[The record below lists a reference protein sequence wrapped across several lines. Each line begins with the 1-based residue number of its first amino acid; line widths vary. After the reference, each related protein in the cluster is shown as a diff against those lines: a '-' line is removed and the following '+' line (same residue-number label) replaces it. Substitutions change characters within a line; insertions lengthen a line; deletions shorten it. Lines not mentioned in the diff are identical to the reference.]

1 MMNKEEFTNEIAAKI
16 ATILPEDF
24 EGAEITVSEHEKNN
38 GLVLTGLTI
47 HKPGSDVSPI
57 IYLDQYYKHYC
68 EKIATMDDILLSI
81 KKILLDNPG
90 NEYSNVKE
98 TIVDFANVKDKI
110 FVAFINKQRNA
121 EKLLDIPYTEMED
134 LAVIYKVMLTSSKEG
149 TATIT
154 ITNPMMEQ
162 WGITKEELHALSVAN
177 SRRILPPE
185 VLPLGKMVEK
195 MMRSNGMSEEQLDE
209 MCNEIFAPDEI
220 PMFVITNDLKL
231 NGAATIYYSDVLEK
245 IAEKLRDDLYIL
257 PSSIHEVIA
266 IPSRYEDLESLSAMV
281 KEVNSTQVAE
291 EEQLSDN
298 VYMYTAST
306 KELHIATR

>member
-1 MMNKEEFTNEIAAKI
+1 MMNKEKFTNEIAAKI

-24 EGAEITVSEHEKNN
+24 AGAEITVSEHKKNN

-90 NEYSNVKE
+90 NEYSDVKE

-149 TATIT
+149 AATIT
-154 ITNPMMEQ
+154 ISNPMMEQ
-162 WGITKEELHALSVAN
+162 WGITKEELHALSIEN

-185 VLPLGKMVEK
+185 VLPLGKMVGK
-195 MMRSNGMSEEQLDE
+195 IMRLNGMSGEQLDE
-209 MCNEIFAPDEI
+209 IDELFTPEEI

-231 NGAATIYYSDVLEK
+231 NGAASIYYSDVLEK

-266 IPSRYEDLESLSAMV
+266 IPLKYGDLESLSTMV

-298 VYMYTAST
+298 VYLYTAST
-306 KELHIATR
+306 KKLHIATF

>member
-16 ATILPEDF
+16 VTILPEDF
-24 EGAEITVSEHEKNN
+24 AGAEITVSEYNKNN
-38 GLVLTGLTI
+38 GIVLTGLSVR
-47 HKPGSDVSPI
+47 KPGSDVSSV
-57 IYLDQYYKHYC
+57 IYLDQYYNHYC

-81 KKILLDNPG
+81 KKILLDNLG
-90 NEYSNVKE
+90 NEYSDVKE
-98 TIVDFANVKDKI
+98 AIVDFTNVKDKI

-121 EKLLDIPYTEMED
+121 EKLLNIPYTEMED
-134 LAVIYKVMLTSSKEG
+134 LAVIYKVMLTSSKKG
-149 TATIT
+149 AATIT
-154 ITNPMMEQ
+154 ISNPMMEQ
-162 WGITKEELHALSVAN
+162 WGITKEELHALSVEN

-195 MMRSNGMSEEQLDE
+195 IMRLNGMSGEQLDE
-209 MCNEIFAPDEI
+209 IDELFTPEEI

-231 NGAATIYYSDVLEK
+231 NGAASIYYSDVLEK

-266 IPSRYEDLESLSAMV
+266 IPLKYGDLESLSTMV

-298 VYMYTAST
+298 VYLYTA
-306 KELHIATR
+306 

>member
-1 MMNKEEFTNEIAAKI
+1 MMNKKEFTNEIAAKI
-16 ATILPEDF
+16 ATILPEAF
-24 EGAEITVSEHEKNN
+24 AGAEITVSEHKKNN

-68 EKIATMDDILLSI
+68 EKIATMDDILLII

-90 NEYSNVKE
+90 NEYSDVKE

-162 WGITKEELHALSVAN
+162 WGITKEELHALSIEN

-185 VLPLGKMVEK
+185 VLPLGKMVGK
-195 MMRSNGMSEEQLDE
+195 IMRLNGMSGEQLDE
-209 MCNEIFAPDEI
+209 IDELFTPEEI

-231 NGAATIYYSDVLEK
+231 NGAASIYYSDVLEK

-266 IPSRYEDLESLSAMV
+266 IPLKYGDLESLSTMV

-298 VYMYTAST
+298 VYLYTAST
-306 KELHIATR
+306 KKLHIATF

>member
-24 EGAEITVSEHEKNN
+24 AGAEITVSEYNKNN
-38 GLVLTGLTI
+38 GIVLTGLSVR
-47 HKPGSDVSPI
+47 KPGSDVSPV
-57 IYLDQYYKHYC
+57 IYLDQYYNHYC

-81 KKILLDNPG
+81 KKILLDNLG
-90 NEYSNVKE
+90 NEYSDVKE
-98 TIVDFANVKDKI
+98 AIVDFTNVKDKI

-121 EKLLDIPYTEMED
+121 EKLLNIPYTEMED
-134 LAVIYKVMLTSSKEG
+134 LAVIYKVMLTSSKKG
-149 TATIT
+149 AATIT
-154 ITNPMMEQ
+154 ISNPMMEQ
-162 WGITKEELHALSVAN
+162 WGITKEELHALSIEN

-185 VLPLGKMVEK
+185 VLPLGKMVGK
-195 MMRSNGMSEEQLDE
+195 IMRLNGMSGEQLDE
-209 MCNEIFAPDEI
+209 IDELFTPEEI

-231 NGAATIYYSDVLEK
+231 NGAASIYYSDVLEK

-266 IPSRYEDLESLSAMV
+266 IPLKYGDLESLSTMV

-298 VYMYTAST
+298 VYLYTAST
-306 KELHIATR
+306 KKLHIATF

>member
-24 EGAEITVSEHEKNN
+24 AGAEITVSEYNKNN
-38 GLVLTGLTI
+38 GIVLTGLSVR
-47 HKPGSDVSPI
+47 KPGSDVSSV

-81 KKILLDNPG
+81 KKILLDNLG
-90 NEYSNVKE
+90 NEYSDVKE
-98 TIVDFANVKDKI
+98 AIVDFTNVKDKI

-121 EKLLDIPYTEMED
+121 EKLLNIPYTEMED
-134 LAVIYKVMLTSSKEG
+134 LAVIYKVMLTSSKKG
-149 TATIT
+149 AATIT
-154 ITNPMMEQ
+154 ISNPMMEQ
-162 WGITKEELHALSVAN
+162 WGITKEELHALSIEN

-185 VLPLGKMVEK
+185 VLPLGKMVGK
-195 MMRSNGMSEEQLDE
+195 IMRLNGMSGEQLDE
-209 MCNEIFAPDEI
+209 IDELFTPEEI

-298 VYMYTAST
+298 VYLYTAST
-306 KELHIATR
+306 KELHIATF

>member
-16 ATILPEDF
+16 VTILPEDF
-24 EGAEITVSEHEKNN
+24 AGAKITVSEYNKNN
-38 GLVLTGLTI
+38 GIVLTGLSVR
-47 HKPGSDVSPI
+47 KPGSDVSSV
-57 IYLDQYYKHYC
+57 IYLDQYYNHYC

-81 KKILLDNPG
+81 KKILLDNLG
-90 NEYSNVKE
+90 NEYSDVKE
-98 TIVDFANVKDKI
+98 AIVDFTNVKDKI

-121 EKLLDIPYTEMED
+121 EKLLNIPYTEMED
-134 LAVIYKVMLTSSKEG
+134 LAVIYKVMLTSSKKG
-149 TATIT
+149 AATIT
-154 ITNPMMEQ
+154 ISNPMMEQ
-162 WGITKEELHALSVAN
+162 WGITKEELHALSVEN

-195 MMRSNGMSEEQLDE
+195 IMRLNGMSGEQLDE
-209 MCNEIFAPDEI
+209 IDELFTPEEI

-231 NGAATIYYSDVLEK
+231 NGAASIYYSDVLEK

-266 IPSRYEDLESLSAMV
+266 IPLKYGDLESLSTMV

-298 VYMYTAST
+298 VYLYTAST
-306 KELHIATR
+306 KKLHIATF

>member
-16 ATILPEDF
+16 VTILPEDF
-24 EGAEITVSEHEKNN
+24 AGAEITVSEYNKNN
-38 GLVLTGLTI
+38 GIVLTGLSVR
-47 HKPGSDVSPI
+47 KPGSDVSSV
-57 IYLDQYYKHYC
+57 IYLDQYYNHYC

-81 KKILLDNPG
+81 KKILLDNLG
-90 NEYSNVKE
+90 NEYSDVKE
-98 TIVDFANVKDKI
+98 AIVDFTNVKDKI

-121 EKLLDIPYTEMED
+121 EKLLNIPYTEMED
-134 LAVIYKVMLTSSKEG
+134 LAVIYKVMLTSSKKG
-149 TATIT
+149 AATIT
-154 ITNPMMEQ
+154 ISNPMMEQ
-162 WGITKEELHALSVAN
+162 WGITKEELHALSVEN

-195 MMRSNGMSEEQLDE
+195 IMRLNGMSGEQLDE
-209 MCNEIFAPDEI
+209 IDELFTPEEI

-231 NGAATIYYSDVLEK
+231 NGAASIYYSDVLEK

-266 IPSRYEDLESLSAMV
+266 IPLKYGDLESLSTMV

-298 VYMYTAST
+298 VYLYTAST
-306 KELHIATR
+306 KKLHIATF

>member
-24 EGAEITVSEHEKNN
+24 AGAEITVSEYNKNN
-38 GLVLTGLTI
+38 GIVLTGLSVR
-47 HKPGSDVSPI
+47 KPGSDVSPV
-57 IYLDQYYKHYC
+57 IYLDQYYNHYC

-81 KKILLDNPG
+81 KKILLDNLG
-90 NEYSNVKE
+90 NEYSDVKE
-98 TIVDFANVKDKI
+98 AIVDFTNVKDKI

-121 EKLLDIPYTEMED
+121 EKLLNIPYTEMED
-134 LAVIYKVMLTSSKEG
+134 LAVIYKVMLTSSKKG
-149 TATIT
+149 AATIT
-154 ITNPMMEQ
+154 ISNPMMEQ
-162 WGITKEELHALSVAN
+162 WGITKEELHALSIEN

-185 VLPLGKMVEK
+185 VLPLGKMVGK
-195 MMRSNGMSEEQLDE
+195 IMRLNGMSGEQLDE
-209 MCNEIFAPDEI
+209 IDELFTPEEI

-231 NGAATIYYSDVLEK
+231 NGAASIYYSDVLKK

-266 IPSRYEDLESLSAMV
+266 IPLKYGDLESLSTMV

-298 VYMYTAST
+298 VYLYTAST
-306 KELHIATR
+306 KKLHIATF